1 MGSPSAAQRKTAV
14 VTRNRLPLRGTA
26 DAQPM
31 MPPPLQPPT
40 TAPSRPWPPSAA
52 LPPPLEPP
60 PAVAA
65 PPLSYLAAGARA
77 GARSTHGIDH
87 RSNIMCNN
95 KRLSWPGA
103 AADTAGTTDITW
115 SGRRARSWTQLAS
128 LRIDWYVETESI
140 CRVDEYRRCV
150 GMQVLFCQKS
160 KYTILDLSGSGPS
173 VRRRGKVN
181 TQRRYVGAPTI
192 SDMT

>member
-1 MGSPSAAQRKTAV
+1 MWWRAAAAAHCRCSIPALAAAAVGAPLMGSPSAAQRKTAV

-87 RSNIMCNN
+87 RSNIMCN
-95 KRLSWPGA
+95 KEA
-103 AADTAGTTDITW
+103 
-115 SGRRARSWTQLAS
+115 QLARRGCGHRGNHRHNLERS
-128 LRIDWYVETESI
+128 SRKVLDAIGIAPHRLVCRDRIDLP
-140 CRVDEYRRCV
+140 RR
-150 GMQVLFCQKS
+150 
-160 KYTILDLSGSGPS
+160 
-173 VRRRGKVN
+173 
-181 TQRRYVGAPTI
+181 
-192 SDMT
+192 